1 MISRE
6 YYVEKIMSF
15 IDKPL
20 IKVITGMRRT
30 GKSSIMKLLIDNLI
44 KIGIPNN
51 NIVYL
56 NMESLNNEKFRD
68 IYVLNEFIMKHKK
81 SSSANL
87 YLFIDE
93 VQEIMSWE
101 KLINSLL
108 SEGNIDIIIT
118 GSNSKLLSG
127 ELSTYLTGRYVEFH
141 IYPLSFLEFLR
152 FRNIKEYSDSD
163 FYDFI
168 KYGGLPGIHQIEFE
182 FDFIIQYLSSVND
195 SIIFKDVVMR
205 NNIRDSSL
213 LEKLIIFIASNIGN
227 IFSARSIADY
237 LKKERRTLGI
247 ETIYNYI
254 KYLETA
260 FFINKV
266 ERYDILGKKF
276 LETHEKYY
284 LTDIGLRNA
293 MLGFKENDINAYLE
307 NIVYLELR
315 KRGYTVYIGKIDN
328 YEIDFIADRNNEKI
342 YIQVAYLLADENIRE
357 REYRPLYKINDNYPK
372 YILTM
377 DKMPETNTDGII
389 RRYFPDFLIAESHP

>member
-6 YYVEKIMSF
+6 HYIEKIMPF

-30 GKSSIMKLLIDNLI
+30 GKSTIMKLLIENLV
-44 KIGIPNN
+44 GR
-51 NIVYL
+51 NISRERIIYL
-56 NMESLNNEKFRD
+56 NMESLDNEKFRD
-68 IYVLNEFIMKHKK
+68 INVLNEFIKEQKK
-81 SSSANL
+81 AVSGGL
-87 YLFIDE
+87 YLFIYE
-93 VQEIMSWE
+93 VQEIRSWE
-101 KLINSLL
+101 KLVNSLL

-118 GSNSKLLSG
+118 GSNSRLLSG

-141 IYPLSFLEFLR
+141 IYPLTFSEFMR
-152 FRNIKEYSDSD
+152 FRNIINYSDND

-168 KYGGLPGIHQIEFE
+168 KFGGLPGIHQIEYNVE
-182 FDFIIQYLSSVND
+182 PIYQYLSSVSD

-227 IFSARSIADY
+227 IFSARSVADY

-260 FFINKV
+260 FYINKV
-266 ERYDILGKKF
+266 ERYDIAGKKY

-284 LTDIGLRNA
+284 LTDVGLLNA
-293 MLGFKENDINAYLE
+293 SLGYKENSINAYLE
-307 NIVYLELR
+307 NIVYLELK
-315 KRGYTVYIGKIDN
+315 KRAYQVYIGKIDD
-328 YEIDFIADRNNEKI
+328 YEIDFIAEKSNEKV
-342 YIQVAYLLADENIRE
+342 YIQVAYLLADEKIRE
-357 REYRPLYKINDNYPK
+357 REYRPFYKINDNYPK
-372 YILTM
+372 FVLTM
-377 DKMPETNTDGII
+377 DKIPSNNTDGII
-389 RRYFPDFLIAESHP
+389 RKYIPDFLRMS

>member
-6 YYVEKIMSF
+6 HYIEKIMPF

-30 GKSSIMKLLIDNLI
+30 GKSTIMKLLIENLV
-44 KIGIPNN
+44 GR
-51 NIVYL
+51 NISRERIIYL
-56 NMESLNNEKFRD
+56 NMESLDNEKFRD
-68 IYVLNEFIMKHKK
+68 INVLNEFIKEQKK
-81 SSSANL
+81 AVSGGL

-93 VQEIMSWE
+93 VQEIRSWE
-101 KLINSLL
+101 KLVNSLL

-118 GSNSKLLSG
+118 GSNSRLLSG

-141 IYPLSFLEFLR
+141 IYPLTFSEFMR
-152 FRNIKEYSDSD
+152 FRNIINYSDND

-168 KYGGLPGIHQIEFE
+168 KFGGLPGIHQIEYNVE
-182 FDFIIQYLSSVND
+182 PIYQYLSSVSD

-227 IFSARSIADY
+227 IFSARSVADY

-260 FFINKV
+260 FYINKV
-266 ERYDILGKKF
+266 ERYDIAGKKY

-284 LTDIGLRNA
+284 LTDVGLLNA
-293 MLGFKENDINAYLE
+293 SLGYKENSINAYLE
-307 NIVYLELR
+307 NIVYLELK
-315 KRGYTVYIGKIDN
+315 KRAYQVYIGKIDD
-328 YEIDFIADRNNEKI
+328 YEIDFIAEKSNEKV
-342 YIQVAYLLADENIRE
+342 YIQVAYLLADEKIRE
-357 REYRPLYKINDNYPK
+357 REYRPFYKINDNYPK
-372 YILTM
+372 FVLTM
-377 DKMPETNTDGII
+377 DKIPSNNTDGII
-389 RRYFPDFLIAESHP
+389 RKYIPDFLIMS

>member
-1 MISRE
+1 MISRD
-6 YYVEKIMSF
+6 YYLQKIMPF

-20 IKVITGMRRT
+20 IKVITGMRRSS
-30 GKSSIMKLLIDNLI
+30 KSSIMKLLIDNLI
-44 KIGIPNN
+44 NNGILKD
-51 NIVYL
+51 NIIYI
-56 NMESLNNEKFRD
+56 NMELLSNEKFSD
-68 IYVLNEFIMKHKK
+68 IHLLNDYIMEYKKK
-81 SSSANL
+81 SLANL

-93 VQEIMSWE
+93 IQEIVSWE
-101 KLINSLL
+101 KLVNSLL
-108 SEGNIDIIIT
+108 SDGNIDIIIT

-127 ELSTYLTGRYVEFH
+127 ELSTFLTGRYIEFH
-141 IYPLSFLEFLR
+141 IFPLSFSEFLT
-152 FRNIKEYSDSD
+152 FRNIGEYSDSD

-237 LKKERRTLGI
+237 LKKERRSLGI

-266 ERYDILGKKF
+266 ERYDILGKKL

-293 MLGFKENDINAYLE
+293 MLGFRENDINAYLE
-307 NIVYLELR
+307 NIVYLELK
-315 KRGYTVYIGKIDN
+315 KRDYDIYIGKIDN
-328 YEIDFIADRNNEKI
+328 YEIDFIAERNSEKI

-357 REYRPLYKINDNYPK
+357 REYRPFYKIKDNYPK

-377 DKMPETNTDGII
+377 DKTPTTNTDGII
-389 RRYFPDFLIAESHP
+389 RKYLPDFLIEES